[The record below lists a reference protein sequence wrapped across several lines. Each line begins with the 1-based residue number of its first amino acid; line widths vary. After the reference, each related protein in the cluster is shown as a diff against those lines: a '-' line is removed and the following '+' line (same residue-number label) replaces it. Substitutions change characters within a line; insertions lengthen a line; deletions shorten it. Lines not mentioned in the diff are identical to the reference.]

1 MNLLIRRRREPSV
14 LPGPTG
20 ADRHARWR
28 GARRLFFLIFAI
40 ALPAAGQTV
49 DTYGDLLDRQLA
61 LKPEAPGAARLDPEK
76 MTAADWR
83 AYDLETAIKREAQ
96 KRAQGPLVVAP
107 PPDHN
112 GLALA
117 LAVLVAAVAGLLKL
131 LEVFSRRFRFRAAG
145 DGWQNLLMED
155 PSLAAF
161 FTELRDGLSASP

>member
-1 MNLLIRRRREPSV
+1 MNLLIRQRGEPSV

-28 GARRLFFLIFAI
+28 GVCQLFFLIFALG
-40 ALPAAGQTV
+40 LPAAGQTV

-61 LKPEAPGAARLDPEK
+61 LKPEAPGAAQLDPEK

-96 KRAQGPLVVAP
+96 KKTQEPLVDAP

-112 GLALA
+112 GLA
-117 LAVLVAAVAGLLKL
+117 
-131 LEVFSRRFRFRAAG
+131 
-145 DGWQNLLMED
+145 
-155 PSLAAF
+155 
-161 FTELRDGLSASP
+161 